1 MSDVIIPTA
10 QAETPSSRTERF
22 RDALL
27 AGHGGDGWRVV
38 SPAAPQHAPAPVPA
52 HPGTAAPA
60 IRPGPVIV
68 QDPGTL
74 PVPYE
79 EIAKLRSR
87 VAEQLAAATAETPG
101 MSREDRLQ
109 LGQSLVNSVVSVW
122 ATDYAATAGALTQP
136 GEQAVRK
143 AVLQELFQAGR
154 LQPLLDDPDIENILI
169 RGSEVR
175 VDYRDRPSRE
185 VGPVA
190 ESDEALIAL
199 LNQVVR
205 TQGQSERS
213 LTSATPLLNSRL
225 HGGARLA
232 VAAFVSDRPHAV
244 IRRHRTRSQRLSD
257 LRALGTL
264 DTALEQFLTAV
275 VRARK
280 NVVIAGSMGAGK
292 TSLMRAMALEIPR
305 TERIGTL
312 EDSFELWLHE
322 DPGAPEV
329 VALEAR
335 EGNGERGPDGRPIGE
350 VTLTD
355 LFEQSLRMSLRR
367 VLVGEVRGEEALPML
382 RAFNSGDGGSMA
394 TIHAKSA
401 EMVIERL
408 VELVEEAGRSERSA
422 YRKIALSV
430 DFIVYVRLVDETEVG
445 GAKHRFVSQIVEVT
459 GVGERGIPSRQTIF
473 GPKEDGSG
481 YREPRGVPHMLPQ
494 CIGDLERAGL
504 DRRVLQQPW
513 GTWEQPLRT
522 VTAL

>member
-1 MSDVIIPTA
+1 MSDTI
-10 QAETPSSRTERF
+10 TPSTPADGGSRTKRF
-22 RDALL
+22 HDALL
-27 AGHGGDGWRVV
+27 AGHTGEGWRVV
-38 SPAAPQHAPAPVPA
+38 SPATPQQTHAPVPA
-52 HPGTAAPA
+52 RPDPAAL
-60 IRPGPVIV
+60 RPGPVV
-68 QDPGTL
+68 VEDPAAL
-74 PVPYE
+74 PVPYA
-79 EIAKLRSR
+79 EIAKLRSL
-87 VAEQLAAATAETPG
+87 VAERLAAATAEVPG
-101 MSREDRLQ
+101 MSRDDRIQ

-122 ATDYAATAGALTQP
+122 ATDYAAIAGALTQT

-154 LQPLLDDPDIENILI
+154 LQPLLDDPDVENILI
-169 RGSEVR
+169 VGTRVR

-190 ESDEALIAL
+190 ESEEALVAL

-225 HGGARLA
+225 DDGSRLA
-232 VAAFVSDRPHAV
+232 VTSFVSDRTHAV

-257 LRALGTL
+257 LRAWGTL
-264 DTALEQFLTAV
+264 DSTLERFLTSV
-275 VRARK
+275 VKARK
-280 NVVIAGSMGAGK
+280 NVIIAGSQGAGK

-322 DPGAPEV
+322 DPNAPEV

-335 EGNGERGPDGRPIGE
+335 EGNGERGPDGRPVGE
-350 VTLTD
+350 ITLTD

-367 VLVGEVRGEEALPML
+367 VLVGEVRGSEALPML

-408 VELVEEAGRSERSA
+408 VELVEEAGRTDRSA

-430 DFIVYVRLVDETEVG
+430 DFIVFVRLVDETSVG
-445 GAKHRFVSQIVEVT
+445 GSRHRFISQIVEVT

-473 GPKEDGSG
+473 GPRLDASG
-481 YREPRGVPHMLPQ
+481 HREPRAVPHMLPQ

-504 DRRVLQQPW
+504 DRAVLQQSW
-513 GTWEQPLRT
+513 GAWEQPLRT